1 MSIQFRILESALK
14 PKQQVFKA
22 VGPLKVT
29 TTVGSPNVTVATV
42 GAGERDPISEIKA
55 GMDISTAS
63 IAFLGTPRVLSV
75 NTGTRVVTMNT
86 NASFAVTSVQGMFGR
101 SYLFTVP
108 SGVYRILA
116 SWIGGG
122 LGGSG
127 GYTSAGAGGG
137 GGGASSAFQDFL
149 LPVEPGEVLTI
160 QLACGGLAGAVNTA
174 APANGGSSTTL
185 DTRSNIYTD
194 QDADGFSYIASSNL
208 YLPTARP
215 TLTLSQRSAPGTAA
229 DGGRGGDGGPAY
241 TQAGGPAGGTGGAA
255 SVNAANGAISVRRG
269 QYGWTGGAG
278 GGGGGPSA
286 SAPGDGGTDMVHTDG
301 ITNAGSGLGGHGGS
315 SAFGKGGWG
324 GDASRARDA
333 VGYGSGGGGGAT
345 GFGGGNGAPGWA
357 SLSWV

>member
-29 TTVGSPNVTVATV
+29 TTAGSPNVTVATV

-63 IAFLGTPRVLSV
+63 IAFTSTARVLSV

-116 SWIGGG
+116 SWVGGG

-127 GYTSAGAGGG
+127 GFTSAGAGGG
-137 GGGASSAFQDFL
+137 AGGASSAFHDFL

-160 QLACGGLAGAVNTA
+160 QLGCGGLGGAVNTA
-174 APANGGSSTTL
+174 AGTNGGSGL
-185 DTRSNIYTD
+185 DARSNIYTD

-215 TLTLSQRSAPGTAA
+215 TFTLALRSTAGTGTV
-229 DGGRGGDGGPAY
+229 GGRGGDGGPMYALD
-241 TQAGGPAGGTGGAA
+241 GGPAGGAGAA
-255 SVNAANGAISVRRG
+255 ASANAAHGGHSLRRG
-269 QYGWTGGAG
+269 QYGWTGGGG

-286 SAPGDGGTDMVHTDG
+286 SAPGDGGTDMLHTDG
-301 ITNAGSGLGGHGGS
+301 PIVAGSGLGGHGGS

-324 GDASRARDA
+324 GDAARGGDA
-333 VGYGSGGGGGAT
+333 KGYGAGGGGGAT